1 MVNLAAQ
8 RGGNWAKTK
17 SRNGGPPSAAGSAA
31 GSARGESVEDSDYEE
46 LLNEVETEMETL
58 RELRDGALDLRSRL
72 SSIDQ
77 ADDDDETCGFLH
89 PVHVFCKKVDKSPK
103 WIFLVTTIIVM
114 NVVSMTFQADYPN
127 YDVGKNCTFA
137 CMAAMDINS
146 SARLG
151 CPEDCLGDSGF
162 WRSVNHTFLICF
174 TVELVIRVF
183 AFGGCFAFFCDT
195 KGDQGWNVFDVWI
208 VATCWM
214 LWYLQAVN
222 IHGGRYFNLL
232 RSLRMLRML
241 RVLRIFR
248 VPLFKKLNI
257 IVQGLIESIPSG
269 FWIGCMLGGV
279 MFVSAI
285 FCTDLIGHHAE
296 EWRPV
301 GEEDNI
307 KLWFGTM
314 SRSMDTLFQFLTLA
328 DWSTITRVV
337 AKENT
342 EMMYFFLLYVI
353 FAAMVILSLLTG
365 VLADHINTVTTEAE
379 EEEKVEKQKHRKQA
393 LATEF
398 KAFKN
403 ATAHKGGTDHCMT
416 KQEFRDTISDKEVKE
431 ELNELGIDV
440 GTFDSD
446 DLFTCFDRSANGVLC
461 FHEFQEGMEEL
472 RVGVTG
478 KQVFKLEVSLRN
490 AVRHC
495 DPQQEFVQD
504 PALDKAVKAQLGV
517 ANKRVASINVQL
529 ESLIEE
535 LANFS
540 LPKTPKAASK
550 LC

>member
-1 MVNLAAQ
+1 MVNLSAQ
-8 RGGNWAKTK
+8 RGANWAKAK
-17 SRNGGPPSAAGSAA
+17 SRNGSAA
-31 GSARGESVEDSDYEE
+31 GSARGDSGEDSDYEE
-46 LLNEVETEMETL
+46 LLIEVENEMETVREGAL
-58 RELRDGALDLRSRL
+58 ELRARL
-72 SSIDQ
+72 SSLDQ
-77 ADDDDETCGFLH
+77 ANDDDESCGCLH
-89 PVHVFCKKVDKSPK
+89 PVHAFCKRIEKSAK
-103 WIFLVTTIIVM
+103 FMFLVATVILM
-114 NVVSMTFQADYPN
+114 NVVSMTFEADNPH
-127 YDVGKNCTFA
+127 YDVGKDCSME
-137 CMAAMDINS
+137 CIAAVDRNS
-146 SARLG
+146 SATLG
-151 CPEDCLGDSGF
+151 CPEGCGGDSDF
-162 WRSVNHTFLICF
+162 WLWVNHAFLVFF

-183 AFGGCFAFFCDT
+183 AFGSFCAFFCDT
-195 KGDQGWNVFDVWI
+195 NGDQGWNVFDFTV
-208 VATCWM
+208 VGTCWM
-214 LWYLQAVN
+214 MWYFQAAH
-222 IHGGRYFNLL
+222 IHGGKYMNLL

-285 FCTDLIGHHAE
+285 FCTDLIGHQADDWPVE
-296 EWRPV
+296 ER
-301 GEEDNI
+301 DNI
-307 KLWFGTM
+307 KQWFGTIGK
-314 SRSMDTLFQFLTLA
+314 SMLTLFQFLTLA
-328 DWSTITRVV
+328 DWSAITRVV
-337 AKENT
+337 TKQSS

-379 EEEKVEKQKHRKQA
+379 EEEKAEKQKTRKQA

-398 KAFKN
+398 KAFKK
-403 ATAHKGGTDHCMT
+403 ATAGKDGTDHCMS
-416 KQEFRDTISDKEVKE
+416 KQEFRDTILDKEMKE
-431 ELNELGIDV
+431 ELNDLGIDLD
-440 GTFDSD
+440 TFESD
-446 DLFTCFDRSANGVLC
+446 DLFRCFDRSANGVLC

-504 PALDKAVKAQLGV
+504 AALTKAVKAQLGV
-517 ANKRVASINVQL
+517 ANTRVASINVQL

-540 LPKTPKAASK
+540 LPKNTKAASK
-550 LC
+550 FC